1 MVGIRTRFVR
11 AALLG
16 GVLVILFAM
25 VGVGSSA
32 MAQEA
37 EESTG
42 TAAQRQQQ
50 EFEAKQAPYT
60 EAVTVTGTLIPR
72 PTLDALSPVSVMGV
86 EDITYSGVT
95 RIEDLMA
102 SLPQAFAGQNSTWA
116 NGATGTATVD
126 LRQLGTN
133 RTLVLINGR
142 RMAPGDASG
151 VYAPDLNVIP
161 AALVER
167 VDVLTGGASAV
178 YGSDAVTGV
187 VNFILDTQFEGFRGD
202 VQYSFYQHDNNN
214 TFAQQINEDAGFNAP
229 SGSTTDG
236 EGWNLNVAWGGKFG
250 DGKGHAS
257 AYIGY
262 REMEAV
268 TKSQRDYLNC
278 SVWATDDGPI
288 CGGSS
293 TSAQGRFIISG
304 DDYIVQGDQFVPR
317 QGEVFNYGP
326 FNHIQRPDERW
337 TAGAFLNYKFND
349 KIEGFA
355 EIMLMNNF
363 TNAQI
368 APSGNFNVATRI
380 NCDNPMLSDQQR
392 QILCTDRGLGPDDY
406 TESATSILRR
416 NVEGGARNEDIQ
428 HTNFRLITGIRGDIN
443 DAWSYELY
451 GLEARTN
458 SNFSY
463 DNDLDIGRMANA
475 LDVDGDPND
484 EDTWVCNSGDA
495 GCYPWNIF
503 ETGAVDQRALDYME
517 TVAVMYGITETQMV
531 NLSFTGDLE
540 EYGVRIPS
548 ATEGI
553 QVALGADYRSE
564 YLRTRPD
571 YVYGNGLAAGFGGGQ
586 PAVEGDFSVT
596 ELFAE
601 ALVPLVQDVAGA
613 QNLSL
618 ELGYRYSDYTTFGA
632 ANTYKVMGQWAP
644 MELLKFRGGYNRAVR
659 SANAFELFEPVNF
672 GLGGS
677 QDICSGAA
685 PTTSEAA
692 CANTGVLPGQYGNIL
707 ENPAG
712 QYNTL
717 GGGNDE
723 LDPEIADTVTFGIVL
738 TPPSIPGFSLSFDYF
753 NIEIDE
759 AIGTLGADDIVQTCA
774 NTGDPELCGLINRD
788 PDGSLWL
795 TQAGYTETNNQNI
808 GLLTS
813 VGVDMNF
820 SYTFP
825 VGKGGFMTTDLM
837 GTYLMETLFEN
848 PLVSYDCA
856 GYYGFQCG
864 QPNSEWRHR
873 ARITWNSN
881 FDLALNL
888 TWRYV
893 GAAEI
898 DDASPDSDIGDPGAM
913 PFNELNGIAS
923 TDAWNYLDL
932 SANWTVMKGI
942 QWSVGVNNVLDDEP
956 PLWPD
961 LADDGN
967 LNTYAT
973 YDPLGR
979 YIYTAFRF
987 DF

>member
-1 MVGIRTRFVR
+1 MVGIRTRILR
-11 AALLG
+11 AALVG
-16 GVLVILFAM
+16 GVLVALFAI
-25 VGVGSSA
+25 VGFGSFA
-32 MAQEA
+32 VAQD
-37 EESTG
+37 TG
-42 TAAQRQQQ
+42 TLQEDKDE
-50 EFEAKQAPYT
+50 EFEADQAPYT

-86 EDITYSGVT
+86 EDIQYSGVT
-95 RIEDLMA
+95 RIEDLLA
-102 SLPQAFAGQNSTWA
+102 QLPQAFAGQNSTWA

-151 VYAPDLNVIP
+151 IYAPDLNVIP
-161 AALVER
+161 SALVER

-178 YGSDAVTGV
+178 YGSDAVSGV
-187 VNFILDTQFEGFRGD
+187 VNFILDTTFEGFRGD

-214 TFAQQINEDAGFNAP
+214 TFAQQINEDRGFDVP
-229 SGSTTDG
+229 SGNTTDG
-236 EGWNLNVAWGGKFG
+236 QGWNLNVAWGGKFG

-262 REMEAV
+262 REMQAV

-293 TSAQGRFIISG
+293 TSAEGRFIVDG
-304 DDYIVQGDQFVPR
+304 VDYVVNGDQFVPR

-337 TAGAFLNYKFND
+337 TAGAFLNYKFN
-349 KIEGFA
+349 KNIEGFV
-355 EIMLMNNF
+355 EIMVMNNF

-368 APSGNFNVATRI
+368 APSGNFNVATDI

-392 QILCTDRGLGPDDY
+392 QLLCTDQELGPDDY
-406 TESATSILRR
+406 SNPTILRR
-416 NVEGGARNEDIQ
+416 NVEGGNRNEDIT

-443 DAWSYELY
+443 DAWTYELY
-451 GLEARTN
+451 GLEAATL
-458 SNFSY
+458 STFSY
-463 DNDLDIGRMANA
+463 ENDLDIGRMANA
-475 LDVDGDPND
+475 LDVIGDPND
-484 EDTWVCNSGDA
+484 ESTWECRVGVDD

-503 ETGAVDQRALDYME
+503 ETGAVDQRAVDYME
-517 TVAVMYGITETQMV
+517 TVAVMYGRTETQLA
-531 NLSFTGDLE
+531 NLTFTGDLE
-540 EYGVRIPS
+540 AYGVRVPS

-553 QVALGADYRSE
+553 QVAIGSEYRSE

-571 YVYGNGLAAGFGGGQ
+571 WVYGNGLAAGFGGGQ
-586 PAVEGDFSVT
+586 PAVEGSFSVK
-596 ELFAE
+596 ELFVE

-613 QNLSL
+613 RDLSL
-618 ELGYRYSDYTTFGA
+618 ELGYRWSDYSTFGQ
-632 ANTYKVMGQWAP
+632 ANTYKAMFQWAP
-644 MELLKFRGGYNRAVR
+644 IELLKIRGGVNQAVR
-659 SANAFELFEPVNF
+659 AANAFELFEPVNF

-677 QDICSGAA
+677 QDICSGANPSA
-685 PTTSEAA
+685 TEEQ
-692 CANTGVLPGQYGNIL
+692 CANTGVLPGQYGNIV

-717 GGGNDE
+717 GGGNAD
-723 LDPEIADTVTFGIVL
+723 LDPETADTLTLGVVF
-738 TPPSIPGFSLSFDYF
+738 TPPSVPGFSLSFDYF
-753 NIEIDE
+753 SIEIDD

-774 NTGDPELCGLINRD
+774 LQGDPELCALINRD

-795 TQAGYTETNNQNI
+795 TQDGFTETNNQNI

-813 VGVDMNF
+813 KGVDMNYA
-820 SYTFP
+820 YTFP
-825 VGKGGFMTTDLM
+825 VGKAGFLTTDLR
-837 GTYLMETLFEN
+837 GTYLMEQRVAN
-848 PLVSYDCA
+848 PLVDYDCA
-856 GYYGFQCG
+856 GFYGFQCG
-864 QPNSEWRHR
+864 QPNAEWRHR

-881 FDLALNL
+881 FNLALNL

-893 GAAEI
+893 GPSEI
-898 DDASPDSDIGDPGAM
+898 DDASDDPDIGDPGAM
-913 PFNELNGIAS
+913 PFNELNDIAS
-923 TDAWNYLDL
+923 VDAFNYIDL
-932 SANWTVMKGI
+932 SFNWTFMTGI
-942 QWSVGVNNVLDDEP
+942 QWSVGMNNIADTEP

-961 LADDGN
+961 LADDPN
-967 LNTYAT
+967 VNTYAT

-979 YIYTAFRF
+979 YVYTALRF